1 MNHPNIVTIYEI
13 NFDGDQPFIAM
24 ELVGGHALSEVLREH
39 TRLPPT
45 VTADYAI
52 QLCNG
57 LGTAH
62 RAGIVHRDIKPS
74 NVMLTQNGIIKI
86 LDFGLAK
93 SSARE
98 SEAQTSP
105 GRLAEPLSIAGTVMG
120 TVPYMSPEQA
130 AGDAVGPR
138 SDVFS
143 VGIVLYEL
151 LSGRRPFVGSSNS
164 KIIKALISADPAPL
178 LSVAPDVPEPLARI
192 VHKCLQKNPDERYRD
207 AVEIASQLRALDR
220 SSWPRASSDLSTVTL
235 SANAR
240 GLSRL
245 RMRPKLFL

>member
-1 MNHPNIVTIYEI
+1 
-13 NFDGDQPFIAM
+13 
-24 ELVGGHALSEVLREH
+24 
-39 TRLPPT
+39 
-45 VTADYAI
+45 
-52 QLCNG
+52 
-57 LGTAH
+57 
-62 RAGIVHRDIKPS
+62 
-74 NVMLTQNGIIKI
+74 
-86 LDFGLAK
+86 
-93 SSARE
+93 
-98 SEAQTSP
+98 
-105 GRLAEPLSIAGTVMG
+105 EPLSIAGTVMG

-207 AVEIASQLRALDR
+207 AVEIAS
-220 SSWPRASSDLSTVTL
+220 P
-235 SANAR
+235 
-240 GLSRL
+240 
-245 RMRPKLFL
+245 